1 MKVLI
6 VSSQPPSAFSGG
18 EIRLLNLLKYL
29 SGDYDFTVIA
39 PIFGRPEPGLAYA
52 DRYCRFLPVLL
63 PGRIPQRSRLYW
75 RLNTWRQ
82 ALLIREPHAVT
93 ALSSPLFRNAVD
105 NLVCSETFDVVQVQQ
120 LHMVQYLPAGF
131 DGPTVLDV
139 DNLWSK
145 LRQRMMEIAPE
156 RGFTRRV
163 LANIDGRK
171 KFKYEKS
178 AVRKFDACL
187 AVCQEDE
194 VVIRTLAPQ
203 VMTAVVANGVDTSY
217 YVSQQVA
224 GQAERS
230 ILFTGTMNWRP
241 NIDAVKFFV
250 NDVFP
255 IIQRNDPS
263 TVFRIV
269 GRNPTQDVRE
279 LAQSPKIDVTGFV
292 EDVRPYMAESTVY
305 IVPLRAGA
313 GTRLKILEVL
323 AMGKAVVSTSLG
335 AEGLEVTDG
344 ENVLI
349 ADEPGEFAAKVIGLL
364 RNQGLREKL
373 GRNGRRLV
381 ESRYDW
387 SVIAP
392 TLGQVYETL
401 QA

>member
-6 VSSQPPSAFSGG
+6 ISSQPPSPFSGG
-18 EIRLLNLLKYL
+18 EIRLLNLLKHL
-29 SGDYDFTVIA
+29 AGDYDFTVIA
-39 PIFGRPEPGLAYA
+39 PLFGRDESGLAHA
-52 DRYCRFLPVLL
+52 GRYCRFLPVFL
-63 PGRIPQRSRLYW
+63 PEGIPQRSRLYW
-75 RLNTWRQ
+75 RLNAWRQ
-82 ALLIREPHAVT
+82 AFLIREPHAVT
-93 ALSSPLFRNAVD
+93 ALSSPLFQSAVD

-131 DGPTVLDV
+131 DCPTVLDV

-145 LRQRMMEIAPE
+145 LWQRMIEIAPE
-156 RGFTRRV
+156 RRFTRRV
-163 LANIDGRK
+163 LAAIDYRK
-171 KFKYEKS
+171 RCTYEKS
-178 AVRKFDACL
+178 AVQKFDACL

-194 VVIRTLAPQ
+194 VFIRTLAPQ
-203 VMTAVVANGVDTSY
+203 VMTAVVPNGVDTSY
-217 YVSQQVA
+217 YVPQVT

-230 ILFTGTMNWRP
+230 LLFTGTMGWRA

-255 IIQRNDPS
+255 IVQQYDPS
-263 TVFRIV
+263 TIFRIV
-269 GRNPTQDVRE
+269 GRDPTQDVRE
-279 LAQSPKIDVTGFV
+279 LAQSPTIDVTGFV
-292 EDVRPYMAESTVY
+292 EDVRPYMAESAVY
-305 IVPLRAGA
+305 VVPLRAGA
-313 GTRLKILEVL
+313 GTRLKILEGL

-349 ADEPGEFAAKVIGLL
+349 ADEPSEFATKVIRLL
-364 RNQGLREKL
+364 RDQGLREKL

-392 TLGQVYETL
+392 KLGEVYESL
-401 QA
+401 QP